1 MSSNQRLIAGSI
13 GLFVFLGLVI
23 VFMAGGFSDR
33 VQPGLLVEPAKVG
46 GQGFSVRS
54 IERKAFERVPG
65 SVEARETTL
74 VSSRIMSTVESV
86 AVRAGDTV
94 QAGDL
99 LVSLDKRDLKARLE
113 SVVASRAAIDARL
126 EEAKRTLGR
135 AEELLSRGLL
145 SQADYDKA
153 SAADAA
159 LVAERL
165 ALTENIR
172 EVETAIS
179 FTQVKAPISGR
190 VVDRFA
196 EPGDLASPGS
206 RLVSLYN
213 PASLEVSLK
222 VREDLAMGLQLGD
235 AVRVVVPS
243 ADRSFDAEVSEI
255 VPAADRVSRSFDITL
270 QVLEGQGLLPG
281 LFAEAQIPAGSEIWR
296 SIPKSLVQHLGQ
308 LNLVWVETDAGPVKR
323 FIRLGRED
331 GAEVEVTAGLTDGEV
346 VIAP

>member
-1 MSSNQRLIAGSI
+1 MSSNQRLIVGSLA
-13 GLFVFLGLVI
+13 LFAFLGLVI

-33 VQPGLLVEPAKVG
+33 VRPGLLVEQAKQDGAGFTV
-46 GQGFSVRS
+46 QG
-54 IERKAFERVPG
+54 IERQAFERVPG

-86 AVRAGDTV
+86 VVRAGDTV

-99 LVSLDKRDLKARLE
+99 LVSLDKRDLQARLE
-113 SVVASRAAIDARL
+113 SVAASRAAIDARL
-126 EEAKRTLGR
+126 EEAKRTLAR
-135 AEELLSRGLL
+135 AEELLSKGLL

-165 ALTENIR
+165 AITENLR
-172 EVETAIS
+172 EIETAIS

-196 EPGDLASPGS
+196 EPGDLASPGA

-213 PASLEVSLK
+213 PASLEVALK
-222 VREDLAMGLQLGD
+222 VREDLAMGLTLGD
-235 AVRVVVPS
+235 AVTVVVPS
-243 ADRSFDAEVSEI
+243 ADQSFEAEVSEI

-281 LFAEAQIPAGSEIWR
+281 LFAEAHIPSGAEIWR
-296 SIPKSLVQHLGQ
+296 AIPKDLVQHLGQ
-308 LNLVWVETDAGPVKR
+308 LNLVWVKTDAGPVKR
-323 FIRLGRED
+323 FVRLGREE
-331 GAEVEVTAGLTDGEV
+331 GNEVEVTAGLSDGEV

>member
-1 MSSNQRLIAGSI
+1 MSSNQRLIVGSLA
-13 GLFVFLGLVI
+13 LFAFLGLVI

-33 VQPGLLVEPAKVG
+33 VRPGLLVEQAKQDGAGFTV
-46 GQGFSVRS
+46 QG
-54 IERKAFERVPG
+54 IERQAFERVPG

-86 AVRAGDTV
+86 VVRAGDTV

-99 LVSLDKRDLKARLE
+99 LVSLDKRDLQARLE
-113 SVVASRAAIDARL
+113 SVAASRAAIDARL
-126 EEAKRTLGR
+126 EEAKRTLAR
-135 AEELLSRGLL
+135 AEELLSKGLL

-165 ALTENIR
+165 AITENLR
-172 EVETAIS
+172 EIETAIS

-196 EPGDLASPGS
+196 EPGDLASPGA

-213 PASLEVSLK
+213 PASLEVALK
-222 VREDLAMGLQLGD
+222 VREDLAMGLTLGD
-235 AVRVVVPS
+235 AVTVVVPS
-243 ADRSFDAEVSEI
+243 ADQSFEAEVSEI

-281 LFAEAQIPAGSEIWR
+281 LFAEAHIPSGTEIWR
-296 SIPKSLVQHLGQ
+296 AIPKGLVQHLGQ
-308 LNLVWVETDAGPVKR
+308 LNLVWVKTDAGPVKR
-323 FIRLGRED
+323 FVRLGREE
-331 GAEVEVTAGLTDGEV
+331 GNEVEVTAGLSDGEV